1 MRLRWQDPDS
11 LEKFELAQSFNTEEL
26 APSFE
31 TTSAQFRLAVM
42 VAAFAE
48 ELRES
53 YWAQGFAMEDLVAQL
68 ESSAWPEFEA
78 LDIIELEGLIRRS
91 ASLD

>member
-1 MRLRWQDPDS
+1 
-11 LEKFELAQSFNTEEL
+11 
-26 APSFE
+26 
-31 TTSAQFRLAVM
+31 M

-53 YWAQGFAMEDLVAQL
+53 YWAQGFTMEDLVAQL